1 MPIWM
6 NVVITVLVCMGL
18 GVAMGAL
25 VIIAIGG
32 KSEEEMRER
41 MDEESRK
48 SKVIS
53 RKSAVGSHK

>member
-1 MPIWM
+1 M